1 MLVRG
6 NRRRNGYDRGFV
18 ISDHADWTGL
28 IQTIIESNAKNILV
42 THGRSD
48 VLIRYLKTLSIK
60 AAEF

>member
-18 ISDHADWTGL
+18 ISDHADWNGL
-28 IQTIIESNAKNILV
+28 VQAIKESQAKNIVV

-48 VLIRYLKTLSIK
+48 ILIRYLKDINLK
-60 AAEF
+60 ANHF